1 LDGFVAME
9 KNKIQKTKFCNVNKV
24 VVCMLWKLWKSMM
37 KSYMFLMMSWK
48 RKVLRRTK
56 CCLKNQN
63 YVIRKNCKDLEGNE
77 NP

>member
-1 LDGFVAME
+1 VDIVEIDDEELYVPDDVLE
-9 KNKIQKTKFCNVNKV
+9 KESAATYQ
-24 VVCMLWKLWKSMM
+24 
-37 KSYMFLMMSWK
+37 
-48 RKVLRRTK
+48 